1 MNQPDTL
8 METGEIPS
16 CTLDHFKEHGEVV
29 RMITNLPENFKMIR
43 EKSYEKYSEVLSRY
57 QEQPHLLD
65 PHIPELLTLLF
76 KYIRDPAVETLVS
89 NEAYR
94 YIYQICKVRSYKV
107 FVKFLPHELTDLD
120 FTLRS
125 LCETNTAD
133 NVYWER
139 RYVLLVW
146 MSVLVLI
153 PFHLARLDGG
163 QTSVDGKVTKM
174 EQMYQICK
182 QHTMNNDPCST
193 VAAFFA
199 AKFLIRA
206 DMKDVYLDKFFEW
219 VCGDH
224 DTGTLG
230 YGQLCAIA
238 AILKH
243 GKREDLEPYTAKLLS
258 WITKLGYRDGNDF
271 LKYKFYLK
279 IIQRLGLVFL
289 PPRKVAAWRYQRGT
303 RSLAM
308 NLDKGDDIPSQAMEE
323 GVVGG
328 KFSQFEN
335 EFLPFWTLK

>member
-1 MNQPDTL
+1 

-16 CTLDHFKEHGEVV
+16 CTLDQFVDYDQVIELIKG
-29 RMITNLPENFKMIR
+29 LPENVKTVR
-43 EKSYEKYSEVLSRY
+43 EKSYEKYSETLSHY

-65 PHIPELLTLLF
+65 PHIPELLILLF
-76 KYIRDPAVETLVS
+76 KYIREPSEEVLVA
-89 NEAYR
+89 NEAYK

-107 FVKFLPHELTDLD
+107 FVKFLPHELSDLD
-120 FTLRS
+120 FTLRTLS
-125 LCETNTAD
+125 LTSITDIE
-133 NVYWER
+133 YWEK

-153 PFHLARLDGG
+153 PFHLARLDGDG
-163 QTSVDGKVTKM
+163 AQSTSNTDGKVTKM

-182 QHTMNNDPCST
+182 QHTANNDTCST

-206 DMKDVYLDKFFEW
+206 DMKEVYLDKFLDW
-219 VCGDH
+219 VFTDYDK
-224 DTGTLG
+224 DTVGH
-230 YGQLCAIA
+230 GQLCAIA
-238 AILKH
+238 SILKH
-243 GKREDLEPYTAKLLS
+243 GKREDLEMYTGKLLS

-303 RSLAM
+303 RSLAL
-308 NLDKGDDIPSQAMEE
+308 NLDKGGDVPSQVTEE
-323 GVVGG
+323 GVTGG
-328 KFSQFEN
+328 KVSF
-335 EFLPFWTLK
+335 

>member
-1 MNQPDTL
+1 

-16 CTLDHFKEHGEVV
+16 CTLDQFKEHEEVIE
-29 RMITNLPENFKMIR
+29 MITNLPENVKTIR

-65 PHIPELLTLLF
+65 SHIPDLLTLLF

-89 NEAYR
+89 NEAYK

-125 LCETNTAD
+125 LCETIVTD
-133 NVYWER
+133 NEYWEK

-153 PFHLARLDGG
+153 PFHLARLDGDG
-163 QTSVDGKVTKM
+163 AQSSSNVDGKVTKM

-182 QHTMNNDPCST
+182 QHTTNNDPCAT

-206 DMKDVYLDKFFEW
+206 DMKDVYLDKFLEW
-219 VCGDH
+219 VCNGH
-224 DTGTLG
+224 DTDTLG
-230 YGQLCAIA
+230 YGQLCAVA

-243 GKREDLEPYTAKLLS
+243 GKREDLEAYTAKLLS

-303 RSLAM
+303 RSLAL
-308 NLDKGDDIPSQAMEE
+308 NLDKGGDVPSQAMEE
-323 GVVGG
+323 GVAGG
-328 KFSQFEN
+328 EIWLC
-335 EFLPFWTLK
+335 FLTN